1 MEASDNRVL
10 LKRALLK
17 LDELQAKLDRLHE
30 PIAIVGLSCRFPAGA
45 NDPEALWQILRDG
58 IDAIREIPPD
68 RWDVDAYYD
77 SNPGIPGKMYTRCG
91 GFLDSVDRFDPHFF
105 GISPREV
112 LKMDPQQRL
121 LLEVAWEALERAGQA
136 PSGLAGSRTGVFV
149 GISGTDYAQLQTA
162 SGDPEIIDTYFGAGA
177 AHSIASGRISY
188 LLGLQGPS
196 VSVDT
201 ACSSS
206 LLAVHLACQSLQLG
220 ECDMALAGGVNLILS
235 PNGMIAA
242 CQTRML
248 SPDGRCKTFDAGADG
263 YVRAEGC
270 AVVVL
275 KRLSKAKV
283 NGDNILAVIRGT
295 AANQD
300 GHSNGLTAPNGSAQE
315 AVIREALANSGV
327 KAAEVSYLE
336 THGTG
341 TSLGD
346 PIEVQALG
354 AVLGQDRPHEAP
366 VLIGAV
372 KSNIG
377 HLEAAAGIAG
387 LVKVILALQYK
398 QLPPSLHVKKLNPHI
413 DWEHLPVKVVGELAP
428 WPAANGKRIAGISSF
443 GFSGTN
449 VHVIVEEAPAPSIVP
464 ANIDRP
470 LHVLGLSAKTEAAV
484 KEFAGCFTRCIAA
497 HSTLSLADICFT
509 ANTGRSHF
517 NHRLAVIGTTT
528 WALSESLAAFAAG
541 QEVPTL
547 ISGSVDDVQPQV
559 AFLFT
564 GQGAQYVNMG
574 KQLFETER
582 VFRQAMERCEEI
594 LRSLLDRSLLSII
607 YPAANSAAEAQPLID
622 QTQYTQPALF
632 AIEYALAQ
640 LWQSWGVIP
649 AAVMGHSVGEY
660 VAACIAG
667 VLSLDD
673 ALKLIAARGRLMGE
687 LPTGGMMAAVFAD
700 EVQVQAAIASYRDRV
715 SIAAINGPKNV
726 VISGAGAAVTA
737 VIDHCAALGI
747 ASQQLTVSHGFH
759 SPLMEPMLS
768 ALADVA
774 ASVTFTKS
782 QIDFVSNVTGAIA
795 GTEMLT
801 PAYWRD
807 HARKPVRFADGIKT
821 MTESGYRLF
830 LECGPKPTLCA
841 MGQRCLPDGTAT
853 WLPSLRPENSDVEQI
868 LRSLGQLYTRGV
880 SVDWQSFH
888 GAGHRRVVLPTYPF
902 QRRRYWVEP
911 LKQWRA
917 VPALHPLIHE
927 RLSSPLIQ
935 ETVFSSYL
943 ATDAPAY
950 LNDHRVFN
958 LPLFPGTGFLEL
970 MLAASN
976 LAFGKDQMALA
987 SVEIQEAL
995 VLPENSERLVQ
1006 VAVSPPQD
1014 GQVTVRVFSQND
1026 NESWKQYATAVVK
1039 VGALSTGDVEPLD
1052 SLERRCTEEVKAS
1065 AYYERLAD
1073 IGLAYGPSFRGIQ
1086 AIRRREGEA
1095 FAHVKLPEGVS
1106 AGGYFLHPAL
1116 LDACFQVIGVTLPES
1131 MDSASDPSMCRWPFP
1146 AFRSSVRVLPV
1157 CTVTRFWKQA
1167 ATKQRSCAEVSFV

>member
-1 MEASDNRVL
+1 MSSAMEASDNRVL

-17 LDELQAKLDRLHE
+17 LDELQVKLDRLHE

-300 GHSNGLTAPNGSAQE
+300 GRSNGLTAPNGSAQE

-366 VLIGAV
+366 VLIGGV

-387 LVKVILALQYK
+387 LVKTILALQHK
-398 QLPPSLHVKKLNPHI
+398 QLPPNLHVRKLNPHVA
-413 DWEHLPVKVVGELAP
+413 WEQLPVKIVTELTP
-428 WPAANGKRIAGISSF
+428 WLSENGRRIAGVSSF

-449 VHVIVEEAPAPSIVP
+449 VHVTVEEAPVCESSPNTVE
-464 ANIDRP
+464 RP
-470 LHVLGLSAKTEAAV
+470 WHIFTLSAMSEKALQELAVRYERHLAQHESEALPDV
-484 KEFAGCFTRCIAA
+484 
-497 HSTLSLADICFT
+497 CFT
-509 ANTGRSHF
+509 ANACRSHF
-517 NHRLAVIGTTT
+517 GCRLAVVAKSSVQIREK
-528 WALSESLAAFAAG
+528 LRAFAEGKETADVLRN
-541 QEVPTL
+541 QVRPVELPEV
-547 ISGSVDDVQPQV
+547 V
-559 AFLFT
+559 FLFT
-564 GQGAQYVNMG
+564 GQGSQYGGMG
-574 KQLFETER
+574 RLLYESSPVFKQTL
-582 VFRQAMERCEEI
+582 ERCAEI
-594 LRSLLDRSLLSII
+594 LKPYFERPLLEVIYPKPGESGLLDET
-607 YPAANSAAEAQPLID
+607 A
-622 QTQYTQPALF
+622 YTQPALF

-640 LWQSWGVIP
+640 LWQSWGVVP

-667 VLSLDD
+667 VFSLEDG
-673 ALKLIAARGRLMGE
+673 LKLIAARGRLMGN
-687 LPTGGMMAAVFAD
+687 LPAGGAMAAVFAD
-700 EVQVQAAIASYRDRV
+700 EMQVQSAIAGYTNQV
-715 SIAAINGPKNV
+715 SLAAVNGPNNV
-726 VISGAGAAVTA
+726 VVSGEGTVVTNILEQLAAQ
-737 VIDHCAALGI
+737 GI
-747 ASQQLTVSHGFH
+747 PARRLTVSHAFH
-759 SPLMEPMLS
+759 SP
-768 ALADVA
+768 
-774 ASVTFTKS
+774 
-782 QIDFVSNVTGAIA
+782 
-795 GTEMLT
+795 
-801 PAYWRD
+801 
-807 HARKPVRFADGIKT
+807 
-821 MTESGYRLF
+821 
-830 LECGPKPTLCA
+830 
-841 MGQRCLPDGTAT
+841 
-853 WLPSLRPENSDVEQI
+853 
-868 LRSLGQLYTRGV
+868 
-880 SVDWQSFH
+880 
-888 GAGHRRVVLPTYPF
+888 
-902 QRRRYWVEP
+902 
-911 LKQWRA
+911 
-917 VPALHPLIHE
+917 
-927 RLSSPLIQ
+927 
-935 ETVFSSYL
+935 
-943 ATDAPAY
+943 
-950 LNDHRVFN
+950 
-958 LPLFPGTGFLEL
+958 
-970 MLAASN
+970 
-976 LAFGKDQMALA
+976 
-987 SVEIQEAL
+987 
-995 VLPENSERLVQ
+995 
-1006 VAVSPPQD
+1006 
-1014 GQVTVRVFSQND
+1014 
-1026 NESWKQYATAVVK
+1026 
-1039 VGALSTGDVEPLD
+1039 
-1052 SLERRCTEEVKAS
+1052 
-1065 AYYERLAD
+1065 
-1073 IGLAYGPSFRGIQ
+1073 
-1086 AIRRREGEA
+1086 
-1095 FAHVKLPEGVS
+1095 
-1106 AGGYFLHPAL
+1106 
-1116 LDACFQVIGVTLPES
+1116 
-1131 MDSASDPSMCRWPFP
+1131 
-1146 AFRSSVRVLPV
+1146 
-1157 CTVTRFWKQA
+1157 
-1167 ATKQRSCAEVSFV
+1167 